1 MTVFLGVVGSWL
13 SGASIPNTSTAV
25 SELYAPGAPNTIMH
39 PNTRHRVLFVSFGYL
54 RRSTSRS
61 FFAFLRALKPD
72 WSISAACDKHWPLIG
87 RSKLRLHVRVTKM
100 HARAARACA
109 QKSRAHAAQQG
120 VTQNLTQRLHGSR
133 LRRKA
138 ARLRRRT
145 KLTSQTVRTA
155 GAQVHEISWH
165 AR

>member
-1 MTVFLGVVGSWL
+1 MSAAGCRVRRFPIRVQLYL
-13 SGASIPNTSTAV
+13 SC
-25 SELYAPGAPNTIMH
+25 MH
-39 PNTRHRVLFVSFGYL
+39 PVRPIRVCTQIRDTEYFYPRVVSFGYL

-61 FFAFLRALKPD
+61 CFAFLRALKPD

-87 RSKLRLHVRVTKM
+87 RSKLCLHVRVTKM